1 MVPADA
7 DEGVFI
13 HSRAL
18 SSNLAMNWKRKTA
31 GRFIMP
37 AVRIDLIGSSG
48 HLKSKAFEL
57 RWLDG

>member
-13 HSRAL
+13 HKPAL
-18 SSNLAMNWKRKTA
+18 SSDLAMNWKRKTA

-37 AVRIDLIGSSG
+37 AVPIDLIGSFKV
-48 HLKSKAFEL
+48 KSL
-57 RWLDG
+57 